1 MNDNMNILQ
10 EIILPI
16 VPFLGIIL
24 FLVILLYLLKSGYT
38 DAVYCLLLVMV
49 GGAICLAMVT
59 QSNEVNTKFGNFS
72 QYAFSDMI
80 DDTNGAEVLGLD
92 YKTSKLTLKLAS
104 GNIEEYTL
112 THYPVR
118 ITNPESVD
126 EKLSSALYAY
136 LWTSH
141 ISSPAIILDWD
152 ENTKQMTYKLENN
165 SSYQV
170 VKMGVET
177 FYKPEVQQARNS
189 SRGVMDT
196 LRDIAIGYT
205 FYKATTGGF
214 K

>member
-1 MNDNMNILQ
+1 MNIWS

-16 VPFLGIIL
+16 VPFLGMLL
-24 FLVILLYLLKSGYT
+24 FLILLLVLLKSGYT
-38 DAVYCLLLVMV
+38 EVVSFLLFGMFVV
-49 GGAICLAMVT
+49 TICLVMVT
-59 QSNEVNTKFGNFS
+59 QSNEVSEKFGNFS
-72 QYAFSDMI
+72 QYVFSDVT
-80 DDTNGAEVLGLD
+80 DDTEGAEVLGLD

-104 GNIEEYTL
+104 GGVEEYIL

-136 LWTSH
+136 LWNSH
-141 ISSPAIILDWD
+141 IASPATILDWD
-152 ENTKQMTYKLENN
+152 ENTKQMTYRLGNN

-177 FYKPEVQQARNS
+177 FYKPEVQQARSS
-189 SRGVMDT
+189 SRGTMDT

>member
-1 MNDNMNILQ
+1 M
-10 EIILPI
+10 
-16 VPFLGIIL
+16 
-24 FLVILLYLLKSGYT
+24 
-38 DAVYCLLLVMV
+38 
-49 GGAICLAMVT
+49 
-59 QSNEVNTKFGNFS
+59 
-72 QYAFSDMI
+72 AFSVLYTLFT
-80 DDTNGAEVLGLD
+80 DDTNGAEVLVLD

-141 ISSPAIILDWD
+141 ISSPATILDWD
-152 ENTKQMTYKLENN
+152 ENTKQMTYRLGN
-165 SSYQV
+165 STYNQV

-177 FYKPEVQQARNS
+177 FYKPEVQQARTT
-189 SRGVMDT
+189 RTTIDT
-196 LRDIAIGYT
+196 LRDVVIGYT

>member
-1 MNDNMNILQ
+1 MNIWS

-16 VPFLGIIL
+16 IPFLGMLL
-24 FLVILLYLLKSGYT
+24 FLILLLVLLKSGYT
-38 DAVYCLLLVMV
+38 GVVTFLLFTMFAVTV
-49 GGAICLAMVT
+49 CLAMVT

-72 QYAFSDMI
+72 QYAFSDMT

-141 ISSPAIILDWD
+141 ISSPATILDWD
-152 ENTKQMTYKLENN
+152 ENTKQMTYKLGN
-165 SSYQV
+165 STYNQV
-170 VKMGVET
+170 VKMGVES
-177 FYKPEVQQARNS
+177 FYKQDVQQARGS
-189 SRGVMDT
+189 SNA
-196 LRDIAIGYT
+196 LRDALIGYT
-205 FYKATTGGF
+205 FYKAVTGGF

>member
-1 MNDNMNILQ
+1 M
-10 EIILPI
+10 E
-16 VPFLGIIL
+16 
-24 FLVILLYLLKSGYT
+24 YT
-38 DAVYCLLLVMV
+38 DALLFGTLGGMFLLSLVV
-49 GGAICLAMVT
+49 GIMFIIEIASKYSKG
-59 QSNEVNTKFGNFS
+59 EFGNFS
-72 QYAFSDMI
+72 QYAFSDMT
-80 DDTNGAEVLGLD
+80 DDTNGAEVLELD

-104 GNIEEYTL
+104 GDIEEYTL

-126 EKLSSALYAY
+126 EELSSALYAY

-141 ISSPAIILDWD
+141 ISSPATILDWD

-170 VKMGVET
+170 VKMGVES

-189 SRGVMDT
+189 SRGAMDT
-196 LRDIAIGYT
+196 LRDIVIGYT

>member
-1 MNDNMNILQ
+1 MNIWS

-16 VPFLGIIL
+16 VPFLGILL
-24 FLVILLYLLKSGYT
+24 FLILLLVLLKSGYT
-38 DAVYCLLLVMV
+38 EVVTFLLFTIFAVTV
-49 GGAICLAMVT
+49 CLAMVT

-72 QYAFSDMI
+72 QYAFSDMT

-141 ISSPAIILDWD
+141 ISSPATILDWD
-152 ENTKQMTYKLENN
+152 ENTKQMTYRLGN
-165 SSYQV
+165 STHNQV
-170 VKMGVET
+170 VKMGVES
-177 FYKPEVQQARNS
+177 FYKQDVQQARNS
-189 SRGVMDT
+189 SNA
-196 LRDIAIGYT
+196 LRDVAIGYT
-205 FYKATTGGF
+205 FYKAATGGF

>member
-1 MNDNMNILQ
+1 MNILQ

-72 QYAFSDMI
+72 QYAFSDMT

-141 ISSPAIILDWD
+141 ISSPATILDWD

-189 SRGVMDT
+189 SRGAMDT

-205 FYKATTGGF
+205 FYKAITGGF

>member
-1 MNDNMNILQ
+1 MNIWS

-16 VPFLGIIL
+16 VPFLGMLL
-24 FLVILLYLLKSGYT
+24 FLILLLVLLKSGYT
-38 DAVYCLLLVMV
+38 EVVTFLLFTMFAVTV
-49 GGAICLAMVT
+49 CLAMVT
-59 QSNEVNTKFGNFS
+59 QSNEVNTKFVNFS
-72 QYAFSDMI
+72 QYAFSDMT

-118 ITNPESVD
+118 ITNTESVD

-141 ISSPAIILDWD
+141 ISSPATILDWD
-152 ENTKQMTYKLENN
+152 ENTKQMTYRLGN
-165 SSYQV
+165 STYNQV
-170 VKMGVET
+170 VKMGVES
-177 FYKPEVQQARNS
+177 FYKQDVQQARGSTNN
-189 SRGVMDT
+189 T

-205 FYKATTGGF
+205 FYKAIGGF

>member
-1 MNDNMNILQ
+1 MNIWS
-10 EIILPI
+10 EIILPNI
-16 VPFLGIIL
+16 PILGMLL
-24 FLVILLYLLKSGYT
+24 FLILLLALLKSGYT
-38 DAVYCLLLVMV
+38 KVVTFLLFTMFAVTVCLV
-49 GGAICLAMVT
+49 MVT

-72 QYAFSDMI
+72 QYDFSDMP
-80 DDTNGAEVLGLD
+80 DNTDGAEVLGLD

-104 GNIEEYTL
+104 GDVKDYIL

-136 LWTSH
+136 LWNSH
-141 ISSPAIILDWD
+141 IASPVTILDWD

-177 FYKPEVQQARNS
+177 FYKPEVQQARSS
-189 SRGVMDT
+189 SRGTMDT

-205 FYKATTGGF
+205 FYKAATGGF

>member
-1 MNDNMNILQ
+1 MNIWS

-16 VPFLGIIL
+16 VPFLGMLL
-24 FLVILLYLLKSGYT
+24 FLILLLALLKSGYT
-38 DAVYCLLLVMV
+38 EVVTFLLFTMFAVTVCLVM
-49 GGAICLAMVT
+49 IT

-72 QYAFSDMI
+72 QYVFSDMT

-136 LWTSH
+136 LWNSH
-141 ISSPAIILDWD
+141 IASPATILDWD
-152 ENTKQMTYKLENN
+152 ENTKQMIYRLGN
-165 SSYQV
+165 STSNQV
-170 VKMGVET
+170 VKMGVES
-177 FYKPEVQQARNS
+177 FYKQDVQQVRGS
-189 SRGVMDT
+189 SNGTMDT
-196 LRDIAIGYT
+196 LRDIVIGYT
-205 FYKATTGGF
+205 FYKAVTGGF

>member
-1 MNDNMNILQ
+1 MNI
-10 EIILPI
+10 ITRNNITCCT
-16 VPFLGIIL
+16 FLGMLL
-24 FLVILLYLLKSGYT
+24 FLILLLFLLKSGYT
-38 DAVYCLLLVMV
+38 EIAYFLLFGMFAV
-49 GGAICLAMVT
+49 AICLVMVT

-72 QYAFSDMI
+72 QYAFSDMT

-104 GNIEEYTL
+104 GEVKDYTL

-141 ISSPAIILDWD
+141 IESPATILDWD
-152 ENTKQMTYKLENN
+152 ENTKQMTYRLGNN

-170 VKMGVET
+170 VKMGVES
-177 FYKPEVQQARNS
+177 FYRQEVAKSGS
-189 SRGVMDT
+189 ST
-196 LRDIAIGYT
+196 NNALRDAIIGYT
-205 FYKATTGGF
+205 FYKAVTGGF

>member
-1 MNDNMNILQ
+1 MNIWS

-16 VPFLGIIL
+16 VPLLGILL
-24 FLVILLYLLKSGYT
+24 FLILLLALLKSGYMEVVT
-38 DAVYCLLLVMV
+38 FLLFTMFAVTVCLVMV
-49 GGAICLAMVT
+49 T
-59 QSNEVNTKFGNFS
+59 HSNEVNTKFGNFS
-72 QYAFSDMI
+72 QYAFSDMT

-141 ISSPAIILDWD
+141 ISSPATILDWD
-152 ENTKQMTYKLENN
+152 ENTKQMTYRLGN
-165 SSYQV
+165 STYNQV
-170 VKMGVET
+170 VKMGVES
-177 FYKPEVQQARNS
+177 FYKQDVQQARGS
-189 SRGVMDT
+189 SRGTMDT

>member
-1 MNDNMNILQ
+1 MNIWS

-16 VPFLGIIL
+16 VPFLGMIV
-24 FLVILLYLLKSGYT
+24 FLSILLFLLKSGYT
-38 DAVYCLLLVMV
+38 EVAYFLLFGMFAVAV
-49 GGAICLAMVT
+49 CLAVMT
-59 QSNEVNTKFGNFS
+59 QSNEVSTKFGNFS
-72 QYAFSDMI
+72 QYAFSDMT

-104 GNIEEYTL
+104 GEVKDYTL

-136 LWTSH
+136 LWTSR
-141 ISSPAIILDWD
+141 ISTPATILDWNED
-152 ENTKQMTYKLENN
+152 TKQMTYRLGNN

-170 VKMGVET
+170 VKMGVES
-177 FYKPEVQQARNS
+177 FYKQEVQQARGSTNNA
-189 SRGVMDT
+189 
-196 LRDIAIGYT
+196 LRDALIGYT
-205 FYKATTGGF
+205 FYKAVTGGF

>member
-1 MNDNMNILQ
+1 MNIWS

-16 VPFLGIIL
+16 IPFLGMLL
-24 FLVILLYLLKSGYT
+24 FLVVLLFLLKSGYT
-38 DAVYCLLLVMV
+38 EVVSFLLFGMFVV
-49 GGAICLAMVT
+49 AICLVMVT
-59 QSNEVNTKFGNFS
+59 QSNKVNTKFGNFS
-72 QYAFSDMI
+72 QYAFSDMP
-80 DDTNGAEVLGLD
+80 DNTDGAEVLGLD

-104 GNIEEYTL
+104 GDVKDYIL

-141 ISSPAIILDWD
+141 VSYPATILDWD

-177 FYKPEVQQARNS
+177 FYKPEIQQARSS
-189 SRGVMDT
+189 SRGTMDT

-205 FYKATTGGF
+205 FYKAATGGF

>member
-1 MNDNMNILQ
+1 MNIWS

-16 VPFLGIIL
+16 IPVLGMLLFLIIL
-24 FLVILLYLLKSGYT
+24 LALLKSGYT
-38 DAVYCLLLVMV
+38 EVVTFLLFTMFAVTV
-49 GGAICLAMVT
+49 CLAMVT

-72 QYAFSDMI
+72 QYAFSDMP
-80 DDTNGAEVLGLD
+80 DDTSGAEVLGLD
-92 YKTSKLTLKLAS
+92 YKTSKLTLKLVS
-104 GNIEEYTL
+104 GDVKDYTL

-118 ITNPESVD
+118 IVNPESVD

-136 LWTSH
+136 LWTSR
-141 ISSPAIILDWD
+141 ISSPATILDWD
-152 ENTKQMTYKLENN
+152 ENTKQMTYRLGN
-165 SSYQV
+165 STSNQV

-177 FYKPEVQQARNS
+177 FYKPEVQQARGS
-189 SRGVMDT
+189 SRGTMDT